1 MIMLIENLNGK
12 GGKFMKT
19 TKVFFAALALLAMGS
34 CIKEEPVVPETMEGE
49 GVSFTASREDFGATT
64 KTQLVDGC
72 KVEWKAGNEVLVFGK
87 GVGADKDDKATGSET
102 FDAEAWKSAKWFK
115 TSTGGASVRFVCTE
129 ADYQFDPSNEYIMLH
144 PAGGNYYGLCTD
156 DGMYMRFWLSDQT
169 ATPGTYHETYGYC
182 AAKTSDFS
190 KPVVFKNLL
199 PLLKFTVPAS
209 LDGRITKITVTS
221 NNPTVDGFVAG
232 NMICDYTGDTPVV
245 KVFSEFKEEY
255 KYKGGKDNVSL
266 TSTGMA
272 AGDYYLAIA
281 PKTYSKGLKVTVTYK
296 DDKTS
301 TRSSSASVNLESGVI
316 YDMGNVGAENY
327 DGPGVALPYVFSL
340 FATAGNNNTPKYVST
355 PAVQGGGA
363 KLPLTDAATG
373 AVFDAKVNGAAA
385 VYWSNSWPGY
395 DNVYGTYFTTQESAG
410 ANHNE
415 SYFILTAPL
424 RTSLPNTFRVS
435 FGFMA
440 DKNDAIRD
448 WMVQYS
454 KNGSDWYDGPTY
466 QIALKAK
473 YYSVEI
479 TTDPKVITFSAGDV
493 LYLRWIPVG
502 NIGCSGNVTTGML
515 ENTRVQFLSGVA
527 ITDVVSP
534 DSNASGN
541 VYAEDFDSISGGVD
555 YRHAGQTNGIEKLG
569 LLTEI
574 SGEKI
579 ENWADALGLS
589 GSNVVARPGYVQIG
603 YATYKDDNRNCN
615 ASNTTNYVGSLVT
628 PVLTSASG
636 TLSLSFKAMC
646 FLSPLTGRASTSWAP
661 VADVTD
667 IVVKIKGAGSFSA
680 SDESVKSITLSG
692 ISTSKFDKKSLTIYN
707 SDATTQ
713 IEFTS
718 TAVSGKGTRWFLDD
732 ICVSK

>member
-1 MIMLIENLNGK
+1 
-12 GGKFMKT
+12 MK
-19 TKVFFAALALLAMGS
+19 KLGIFAAAFALLASAS
-34 CIKEEPVVPETMEGE
+34 CMEETIAPETVTGD
-49 GVSFTASREDFGATT
+49 GASFTATRADYNGDT
-64 KTQLVDGC
+64 KTVLVDGC
-72 KVEWKAGNEVLVFGK
+72 KVEWKAGNQVNIFNEKIGRD
-87 GVGADKDDKATGSET
+87 ASSENVPL
-102 FDAEAWKSAKWFK
+102 FDEEAWKTGMYFK
-115 TSTGGASVRFVCTE
+115 TETAGSSVLFKCTDANFKLE
-129 ADYQFDPSNEYIMLH
+129 QGLEYLLLH
-144 PAGGNYYGLCTD
+144 PAGGNYYSLCAGD
-156 DGMYMRFWLSDQT
+156 DRYIRFWFKDQE
-169 ATPGTYHETYGYC
+169 ATLGTYNEACGYC
-182 AAKTSDFS
+182 AAKSSDFS

-199 PLLKFTVPAS
+199 PLLKFTVPTS
-209 LDGRITKITVTS
+209 LEGRITKITV
-221 NNPTVDGFVAG
+221 NGNKDEYVAG
-232 NMICDYTGDTPVV
+232 EMICDYRGDSPEVHFFH
-245 KVFSEFKEEY
+245 KFKEGY
-255 KYKGGKDNVSL
+255 THKAPSKSVNL
-266 TSTGMA
+266 TSKDGMA

-281 PKTYSKGLKVTVTYK
+281 PNSFSEGIKVTVTYK
-296 DDKTS
+296 DGTTS
-301 TRSSSASVNLESGVI
+301 TRSSSNPVELESSVI
-316 YDMGNVGAENY
+316 YNMGNVGAENY
-327 DGPGVALPYVFSL
+327 DGPGVSLPYVFSL
-340 FATAGNNNTPKYVST
+340 FATAGNGNTPKYVST
-355 PAVQGGGA
+355 PGVQGGGA
-363 KLPLTDAATG
+363 KLPLTDATTG

-385 VYWSNSWPGY
+385 VYWSNNYPGY
-395 DNVYGTYFTTQESAG
+395 DNVYGSYFTTQESAG
-410 ANHNE
+410 TKHNE

-424 RTSLPNTFRVS
+424 RTALPEKFRVS

-515 ENTRVQFLSGVA
+515 QNTRVQFLSGVA

-541 VYAEDFDSISGGVD
+541 VYAEDFDRISGGVD

-603 YATYKDDNRNCN
+603 YATYKDDNRNCS
-615 ASNTTNYVGSLVT
+615 AANTTNYVGSLVT

-667 IVVKIKGAGSFSA
+667 IVVKIKGAGSFSD
-680 SDESVKSITLSG
+680 SDEPVKSITLSG
-692 ISTSKFDKKSLTIYN
+692 ISTSKFDTKTLTIYN
-707 SDATTQ
+707 SGTDTQ

-718 TAVSGKGTRWFLDD
+718 SAVSGKGTRWFIDD
-732 ICVSK
+732 ICVSKAE